1 MPRRPERPTSER
13 TPERMPERIPVTK
26 TCKLFINGAFPRS
39 ESGRSLPLRNE
50 DWAVVAQIAHASRK
64 DLRDA
69 VEAASAAQP
78 KWAGTTAYNRGQIL
92 YRIAE
97 MMEARS
103 LELGAALREVGSLS
117 AAGARRE
124 VESSID
130 RLVRFAGWADK
141 IVQVLGNQNPVAG
154 PYYNFTV
161 PEPTGVVAVIAPD
174 APSLL
179 PLVTLI
185 AAPLVAGNAIV
196 AIAGDANPLP
206 AVSLMEILATSDV
219 PPGVVN
225 ILTGQKGELLSHV
238 SAHREIHAVS
248 AATGDAKEARL
259 LQLGAADNLKRVRVT
274 TDADPDWED
283 DDRFAGPWSI
293 EPFVEMKTIWHPC
306 SS

>member
-1 MPRRPERPTSER
+1 MPRRPERPTPER
-13 TPERMPERIPVTK
+13 TPERIPVTK

-124 VESSID
+124 VEASID

-161 PEPTGVVAVIAPD
+161 PEPTGVVVVVAPD

-196 AIAGDANPLP
+196 AIASDANPLP
-206 AVSLMEILATSDV
+206 AVSFMEILATSDV
-219 PPGVVN
+219 PPGIVN
-225 ILTGQKGELLSHV
+225 ILTGQRAELLSHV
-238 SAHREIHAVS
+238 SSHREIHAVS

-259 LQLGAADNLKRVRVT
+259 LELGAAENLKRVRIV
-274 TDADPDWED
+274 ADEKPDWEN